1 MKTLKQKT
9 GIYSDASA
17 RMALEDAYAI
27 VDKVDTYV
35 GDNEHLDEAHRA
47 INEALVA
54 ISDALDAMGH
64 HYDR

>member
-1 MKTLKQKT
+1 MKTVKQKT

-17 RMALEDAYAI
+17 RIALEDAYAL

-35 GDNEHLDEAHRA
+35 GDNEHHDEAHHA
-47 INEALVA
+47 MNKTLVA

-64 HYDR
+64 RYDR